1 MLVLN
6 IFFIVGL
13 LVCGI
18 WLIVK
23 IIFFLWI
30 LRILYVCVILV
41 LLEIESLVKRKK
53 CLEVLKFSEL

>member
-1 MLVLN
+1 MGFVLGVVLFFLVLN

-23 IIFFLWI
+23 IIFFYGFWEF
-30 LRILYVCVILV
+30 YMFV
-41 LLEIESLVKRKK
+41 
-53 CLEVLKFSEL
+53 